1 MKKEFRILSPNGIL
15 GYGFPEESFNI
26 GVAQK
31 PDLIAVDAGST
42 DPGPYYLGSGQPFT
56 SRSSTK
62 RDLEFLLKAALDLNI
77 PLVIGSAGGSGANPH
92 LERDREVLHEIAKE
106 QGYSFKVAIVPTE
119 LDKNYVAEEF
129 RKGNVVSLD
138 GAPEIT
144 ERDILDTVHIVA
156 QMGLE
161 PIVKA
166 LDEGA
171 QVVLCGR
178 AYDPSSFAAPAVRL
192 GYDEALATHLGKI
205 LECAC
210 IAAVPGSASDVMM
223 GYLYEDSF
231 AVEPCSPKRKCTVT
245 SVCAHT
251 LYEKANPYI
260 LPGPGGTLDLSECT
274 FEQETERRVRV
285 RGSKFIPQVKKNVKL
300 EGTKL
305 MGYRT
310 ISICGNRDPFFL
322 MALDDVLEGVKA
334 QAEDNFK
341 SKNIDY
347 KLDFIVYG
355 RDGVMGALEPEPGV
369 ISGTKEV
376 GIVID
381 VVADTQE
388 HADTVCGAARAMML
402 HYGYPGRVATA
413 GNLAFP
419 FSPSDAHM
427 GAVYNFSAYC
437 LLENEHPEDLF
448 KCTVYE
454 IIDGEPENTEP
465 ARLSRMKGGLN
476 EKTS

>member
-1 MKKEFRILSPNGIL
+1 MLKEFKILSPNGIL
-15 GYGFPEESFNI
+15 GYGFPEESFRI
-26 GVAQK
+26 GIAQK

-62 RDLEFLLKAALDLNI
+62 RDLELLLEAALELNI

-106 QGYSFKVAIVPTE
+106 RGYSFKAAIVPSE
-119 LDKNYVAEEF
+119 LDKEYIAEEF
-129 RKGNVVSLD
+129 EKGNVRSLD

-144 ERDILDTVHIVA
+144 KRDILDTVHLVA
-156 QMGLE
+156 QMGIE
-161 PIVKA
+161 PIIRA

-231 AVEPCSPKRKCTVT
+231 AVEPCAPGRKCTVT

-251 LYEKANPYI
+251 LYEKANPYL
-260 LPGPGGTLDLSECT
+260 LPGPGGTLDLSACEFT
-274 FEQETERRVRV
+274 QETERRVRV
-285 RGSKFIPQVKKNVKL
+285 RGSKFIPQVRKNVKL
-300 EGTKL
+300 EGTRL

-322 MALDDVLEGVKA
+322 RELDNVLEGVKA
-334 QAEDNFK
+334 QAADNFK
-341 SKNIDY
+341 AKNIPY
-347 KLDFIVYG
+347 TLDFIVYG
-355 RDGVMGALEPEPGV
+355 RDGVMGALEPQPG
-369 ISGTKEV
+369 ITEGTKEV
-376 GIVID
+376 GIVMD
-381 VVADTQE
+381 VVSDTQE

-402 HYGYPGRVATA
+402 HYGYKNRVATA

-427 GAVYNFSAYC
+427 GAVYSFSAYC
-437 LLENEHPEDLF
+437 LLENEHPEELF
-448 KCTVYE
+448 RPTLYD
-454 IIDGEPENTEP
+454 IRNGIPEDTRP
-465 ARLSRMKGGLN
+465 AGLSRL
-476 EKTS
+476 

>member
-1 MKKEFRILSPNGIL
+1 MKGKEMKKEFRILSPNGIL

-454 IIDGEPENTEP
+454 IIDGQPENTEP
-465 ARLSRMKGGLN
+465 ARLSRM
-476 EKTS
+476 

>member
-1 MKKEFRILSPNGIL
+1 MKGKEMKKEFRILSPNGIL

-106 QGYSFKVAIVPTE
+106 QGYSFKVAIVPSE

-161 PIVKA
+161 PIIKA

-285 RGSKFIPQVKKNVKL
+285 RCSKFIPQVKKNVKL

-465 ARLSRMKGGLN
+465 ARLSRM
-476 EKTS
+476 

>member
-1 MKKEFRILSPNGIL
+1 MKGKEMKKEFRILSPNGIL

-161 PIVKA
+161 PIIKA

-300 EGTKL
+300 EGAKL

-454 IIDGEPENTEP
+454 IIDGQPENTEP
-465 ARLSRMKGGLN
+465 ARLSRM
-476 EKTS
+476 

>member
-1 MKKEFRILSPNGIL
+1 MLKEFKILSPNGIL
-15 GYGFPEESFNI
+15 GYGFPEESFKI
-26 GVAQK
+26 GIAKK

-62 RDLEFLLKAALDLNI
+62 RDLELLLKAALDLHI

-92 LERDREVLHEIAKE
+92 LERDREVLHEIARE
-106 QGYSFKVAIVPTE
+106 QGYSFKVAIVPSE
-119 LDKNYVAEEF
+119 LDKDYIAEEF
-129 RKGNVVSLD
+129 EKGNVKSLD
-138 GAPEIT
+138 GAPEICK
-144 ERDILDTVHIVA
+144 EDILDTVHLVA
-156 QMGLE
+156 QMGIE
-161 PIVKA
+161 PIIRA
-166 LDEGA
+166 LDQGA

-231 AVEPCSPKRKCTVT
+231 AVEPCAPGRKCTVT

-251 LYEKANPYI
+251 LYEKANPYL
-260 LPGPGGTLDLSECT
+260 LPGPGGTLDLSACE
-274 FEQETERRVRV
+274 FIQETERRVRV
-285 RGSKFIPQVKKNVKL
+285 RGSRFIPQTKKNVKL

-322 MALDDVLEGVKA
+322 KELDNILEGVKA

-341 SKNIDY
+341 AKNIDY

-355 RDGVMGALEPEPGV
+355 RDGVMGALEPGPG
-369 ISGTKEV
+369 IPAGAKEV
-376 GIVID
+376 GIVLD

-402 HYGYPGRVATA
+402 HYGYPNRVATA

-437 LLENEHPEDLF
+437 LLENDHPEDLF
-448 KCTVYE
+448 KAMLYE
-454 IIDGEPENTEP
+454 IRNGIPENTE
-465 ARLSRMKGGLN
+465 AAGLSRL
-476 EKTS
+476 

>member
-1 MKKEFRILSPNGIL
+1 MKGKEMKIEFRILSPNGIL

-106 QGYSFKVAIVPTE
+106 QGYSFKVAIVPSE

-161 PIVKA
+161 PIIKA

-260 LPGPGGTLDLSECT
+260 LPGPGGTLELSECT

-465 ARLSRMKGGLN
+465 ARLSKM
-476 EKTS
+476 

>member
-15 GYGFPEESFNI
+15 GYGFPEDSFRI

-62 RDLEFLLKAALDLNI
+62 RDLELLLKAALDLGI

-106 QGYSFKVAIVPTE
+106 QGYSFKVAIVPSE
-119 LDKNYVAEEF
+119 LDKNYAAEEF
-129 RKGNVVSLD
+129 RNGNVVSLD
-138 GAPEIT
+138 GAPDIT
-144 ERDILDTVHIVA
+144 EKDILDTVHIVA

-161 PIVKA
+161 PIIRA

-231 AVEPCSPKRKCTVT
+231 AVEPCSPNRKCTVT

-274 FEQETERRVRV
+274 FEQETDRRVRV
-285 RGSKFIPQVKKNVKL
+285 RGSKFIPQIKKNVKL

-305 MGYRT
+305 VGYRT

-322 MALDDVLEGVKA
+322 KALDDVLAGVKA

-369 ISGTKEV
+369 LPGTKEV

-437 LLENEHPEDLF
+437 LLENDHPEDLF
-448 KCTVYE
+448 RCTVYD
-454 IIDGEPENTEP
+454 IVNGEPGNTEP
-465 ARLSRMKGGLN
+465 ARLSRM
-476 EKTS
+476 

>member
-1 MKKEFRILSPNGIL
+1 MKKEFKILSPNGIL
-15 GYGFPEESFNI
+15 GYGFPEDSFKI
-26 GVAQK
+26 GLAQK

-42 DPGPYYLGSGQPFT
+42 DPGPYYLGAGEPFT

-62 RDLEFLLKAALDLNI
+62 RDLSLLLKAALELDI

-92 LERDREVLHEIAKE
+92 LERDRDILHEIAKE
-106 QGYSFKVAIVPTE
+106 NGYSFKVAIVPSE
-119 LDKNYVAEEF
+119 LDKEYVAGEF
-129 RKGNVVSLD
+129 EKGNVKSLD
-138 GAPEIT
+138 GAPDIT
-144 ERDILDTVHIVA
+144 KKDIQDTVHIVA
-156 QMGLE
+156 QMGIE
-161 PIVKA
+161 PIIRA
-166 LDEGA
+166 LDNGA

-260 LPGPGGTLDLSECT
+260 LPGPGGTLDLSECE
-274 FEQETERRVRV
+274 FEQVTDRRVRV
-285 RGSKFIPQVKKNVKL
+285 RGSKFIPQIKKNVKL

-310 ISICGNRDPFFL
+310 ISICGNRDPYFL
-322 MALDDVLEGVKA
+322 KELDNVLDGVKA
-334 QAEDNFK
+334 QVADNFK
-341 SKNIDY
+341 NSGIDY
-347 KLDFIVYG
+347 TLNFIVYG
-355 RDGVMGALEPEPGV
+355 RDGVMGALEPEPG
-369 ISGTKEV
+369 ILPNTKEV
-376 GIVID
+376 GIVLD

-402 HYGYPGRVATA
+402 HFGYPNRVATA

-437 LLENEHPEDLF
+437 LLENDTPEDLF
-448 KCTVYE
+448 KCTLYNITNGVP
-454 IIDGEPENTEP
+454 DNTEP
-465 ARLSRMKGGLN
+465 AALSHM
-476 EKTS
+476 